1 MLVPNSSL
9 EKIFNHAV
17 NTAKQ
22 YKHDYVTIEHML
34 FAMLHDDNFKEF
46 LLDFGIKVED
56 MGKDIARYLE
66 TQLDS
71 IKTVQDKEYTPKKT
85 SSLERVFNRC
95 FTSVLF
101 LGKEEIEPVDIFLSM
116 FSEDKSFVAWLMKK
130 YQIDKKEV
138 SDYLNQSQ
146 AMGLDDTGNARIDDG
161 QANKVLRSFTLNLSE
176 LASKEMFDP
185 LIGRDN
191 TLNDIAQT
199 LARKTKNNV
208 LLVGDPG
215 VGKTAIAEGLANKI
229 HKKECPTFLEGHTV
243 YSLDIGALL
252 AGSRY
257 RGDFEERLKLVLQA
271 LEKKNKTIM
280 FIDEAHMMQGAGTS
294 GQGSTDLANL
304 LKPSLAKGVL
314 KVIASTTWE
323 EYRTSFEKDRPL
335 MRRFH
340 RITVDEPDKETTLD
354 ILKGVKTYYE
364 KFHGVTITDEALE
377 YAVNYSAKYIHD
389 KKLPDKALDI
399 IDSAS
404 AKFKVHPSD
413 QMIVDHERVVKEV
426 SRMTGIEETQIAQK
440 ESTNLKELEPSLTK
454 VVFGQDDAINK
465 VVDKIV
471 VARAGL
477 KSENKPVGSFLFTG
491 PTGCGKTE
499 TAKQLSEHMKM
510 PLVRFDMSEF
520 QERHSVAK
528 FIGAPPGYVGYEDGN
543 VGAGLLINEIEKH
556 PNAVLLLDE
565 VEKAHSSVTSVL
577 LQVMDNGFITGS
589 NGKKAD
595 LRNVILIMT
604 SNLGAEEMERANLG
618 FTETQKTA
626 DDDAVK
632 NFFAPE
638 FRNRLDA
645 VIKFNKLGKET
656 MKLIIDKFIVELNTQ
671 LKDKEVSVSLSPEA
685 IDYLLDK
692 GFDEKMG
699 ARPLARVID
708 NDIKTP
714 LGRKLLFDSDNKGQV
729 IITVKDDA
737 LDLKWQ

>member
-17 NTAKQ
+17 DTAKQ

-34 FAMLHDDNFKEF
+34 FAMLDDEDFKEF
-46 LLDFGIKVED
+46 LSDFGIKVAN
-56 MGKDIARYLE
+56 MGQDLARYLE
-66 TQLDS
+66 TQLDT
-71 IKTVQDKEYTPKKT
+71 IKTKQEGEYTPKKT

-130 YQIDKKEV
+130 YKINKKEV
-138 SDYLNQSQ
+138 ADYVNQSQ

-176 LASKEMFDP
+176 MAQKDMFDP

-208 LLVGDPG
+208 LMVGDPG

-229 HKKECPTFLEGHTV
+229 HKKECPAFLEDHTV

-354 ILKGVKTYYE
+354 ILKGVKEYYE
-364 KFHGVTITDEALE
+364 KFHGVQITDEALE

-399 IDSAS
+399 IDSAC

-413 QMIVDHERVVKEV
+413 SMTVDHERVVQEV
-426 SRMTGIEETQIAQK
+426 SRMTGIEATQIAQK

-454 VVFGQDDAINK
+454 VVFGQDDAIHK

-618 FTETQKTA
+618 FTESVKTA

-638 FRNRLDA
+638 FRNRLDS

-656 MKLIIDKFIVELNTQ
+656 MKLIIDKFIVELNEQ
-671 LKDKEVSVSLSPEA
+671 LNDKEVQVELSEDA
-685 IDYLLDK
+685 VEYLLDK

-714 LGRKLLFDSDNKGQV
+714 LGRKLLFDEHNKGKV
-729 IITVKDDA
+729 SIDIINDKLELTWA
-737 LDLKWQ
+737 

>member
-17 NTAKQ
+17 DTAKQ
-22 YKHDYVTIEHML
+22 YRHDYVTIEHML
-34 FAMLHDDNFKEF
+34 FAMLHDEGFNEF
-46 LLDFGIKVED
+46 LKDFGIKVED
-56 MGKDIARYLE
+56 MGKDLARYLE
-66 TQLDS
+66 TQLDT
-71 IKTVQDKEYTPKKT
+71 IKTKHENDYTPKKT

-101 LGKEEIEPVDIFLSM
+101 LGKDEIEPIDIFLSM

-130 YQIDKKEV
+130 YKINKKEV
-138 SDYLNQSQ
+138 SDYVQSTQ
-146 AMGLDDTGNARIDDG
+146 AMGLDDGGSARIDDG
-161 QANKVLRSFTLNLSE
+161 QANKVLRSFTLNLTE
-176 LASKEMFDP
+176 MAQKEMFDP

-229 HKKECPTFLEGHTV
+229 HKKECPEFLIDHTV

-399 IDSAS
+399 IDSAC
-404 AKFKVHPSD
+404 AKFKVHPAE

-454 VVFGQDDAINK
+454 VVFGQDDAIHK

-618 FTETQKTA
+618 FTETEKTA

-632 NFFAPE
+632 NFFPPE

-645 VIKFNKLGKET
+645 VIKFNKLSKET
-656 MKLIIDKFIVELNTQ
+656 MKLIISKFLHELNEQ
-671 LKDKEVSVSLSPEA
+671 LKDKEVTVELTEEA

-692 GFDEKMG
+692 GFDDKMG

-714 LGRKLLFDSDNKGQV
+714 LGRKLLFDTNNKGKV
-729 IITVKDDA
+729 SVTVKDES
-737 LDLKWQ
+737 LDLVWL

>member
-17 NTAKQ
+17 DTAKK

-34 FAMLHDDNFKEF
+34 FAMLHDEDFKEF
-46 LLDFGIKVED
+46 LDDFGIKVED
-56 MGKDIARYLE
+56 MGKDLARYLE
-66 TQLDS
+66 TQLDA
-71 IKTVQDKEYTPKKT
+71 IKTKQEGEYTPKKT

-101 LGKEEIEPVDIFLSM
+101 LGKEEIEPTDIFLSM

-130 YQIDKKEV
+130 YNINKKEV
-138 SDYLNQSQ
+138 GDYVNQTQ

-176 LASKEMFDP
+176 MASKD
-185 LIGRDN
+185 

-229 HKKECPTFLEGHTV
+229 HKKECPAFLEDHTV

-364 KFHGVTITDEALE
+364 KFHGVTITEEALE

-399 IDSAS
+399 IDSAC
-404 AKFKVHPSD
+404 AKFKVHPAE

-454 VVFGQDDAINK
+454 VVFGQDDAIHK

-618 FTETQKTA
+618 FTETEKTA

-656 MKLIIDKFIVELNTQ
+656 MKLIISKFLDELNEQ
-671 LKDKEVSVSLSPEA
+671 LKDKEVTVELTDEA
-685 IDYLLDK
+685 TEYLLDK
-692 GFDEKMG
+692 GFDDKMG

-714 LGRKLLFDSDNKGQV
+714 LGRKLLFDVNNKGKV
-729 IITVKDDA
+729 IVNIKDES
-737 LDLKWQ
+737 LELVWQ

>member
-17 NTAKQ
+17 DTAKKYQ
-22 YKHDYVTIEHML
+22 HEYVTIEHML
-34 FAMLHDDNFKEF
+34 FAMLHDDQFNEF
-46 LLDFGIKVED
+46 LQDYGIKVED
-56 MGKDIARYLE
+56 MGKDLARYLE

-71 IKTVQDKEYTPKKT
+71 IKTKQKNFTPRKT

-101 LGKEEIEPVDIFLSM
+101 LGKDEIEPVDIFISM
-116 FSEDKSFVAWLMKK
+116 FTEDKSFVAWLMKK
-130 YQIDKKEV
+130 YKIDKKAV
-138 SDYLNQSQ
+138 SDYINQSQ
-146 AMGLDDTGNARIDDG
+146 VMGDGATTSRIDDG
-161 QANKVLRSFTLNLSE
+161 QANKILRSFTLNLSDM
-176 LASKEMFDP
+176 ASKEMFDP

-215 VGKTAIAEGLANKI
+215 VGKTAIAEGLATKI
-229 HKKECPTFLEGHTV
+229 HNKQCPKFLEDHTV

-271 LEKKNKTIM
+271 LEKKSKTIM

-340 RITVDEPDKETTLD
+340 RIIVDEPDKETTLK
-354 ILKGVKTYYE
+354 ILKGVKEYYE
-364 KFHGVTITDEALE
+364 KFHGVKIKDDALE
-377 YAVNYSAKYIHD
+377 YAVNYSSKYIHD

-399 IDSAS
+399 IDSAC
-404 AKFKVHPSD
+404 AKFKVHPAD
-413 QMIVDHERVVKEV
+413 KMIVDHERVVKEV

-454 VVFGQDDAINK
+454 VVFGQDDAIHK

-577 LQVMDNGFITGS
+577 LQIMDNGFITGS

-604 SNLGAEEMERANLG
+604 SNLGAEEMERATLG
-618 FTETQKTA
+618 FAEQERTE
-626 DDDAVK
+626 DDQAVK
-632 NFFAPE
+632 SFFAPE
-638 FRNRLDA
+638 FRNRLDG
-645 VIKFNKLGKET
+645 VIKFKKLNKDT
-656 MKLIIDKFIVELNTQ
+656 MKLIVSKFIKEVNAQ
-671 LKDKEVSVSLSPEA
+671 LKDKDVSIKLSKEA
-685 IDYLLDK
+685 VAYLLEK

-714 LGRKLLFDSDNKGQV
+714 LSRKLLFDTIKGKLN
-729 IITVKDDA
+729 ITVKDDKLEIA
-737 LDLKWQ
+737 

>member
-17 NTAKQ
+17 DTAKQ

-34 FAMLHDDNFKEF
+34 FAMLDDEDFKEF
-46 LLDFGIKVED
+46 LSDFGIKVAN
-56 MGKDIARYLE
+56 MGQDLARYLE
-66 TQLDS
+66 TQLDT
-71 IKTVQDKEYTPKKT
+71 IKTKQEGEYTPKKT

-130 YQIDKKEV
+130 YKINKKEV
-138 SDYLNQSQ
+138 ADYVNQSQ

-176 LASKEMFDP
+176 MAQKDMFDP

-208 LLVGDPG
+208 LMVGDPG

-229 HKKECPTFLEGHTV
+229 HKKECPAFLEDHTV

-354 ILKGVKTYYE
+354 ILKGVKEYYE
-364 KFHGVTITDEALE
+364 KFHGVQITDEALE

-399 IDSAS
+399 IDSAC

-413 QMIVDHERVVKEV
+413 SMTVDHERVVQEV
-426 SRMTGIEETQIAQK
+426 SRMTGIEATQIAQK

-454 VVFGQDDAINK
+454 VVFGQDDAIHK

-618 FTETQKTA
+618 FTETVKTA

-638 FRNRLDA
+638 FRNRLDS

-656 MKLIIDKFIVELNTQ
+656 MKLIIDKFIVELNEQ
-671 LKDKEVSVSLSPEA
+671 LNDKEVQVELSEDA
-685 IDYLLDK
+685 VEYLLDK

-714 LGRKLLFDSDNKGQV
+714 LGRKLLFDEHNKGKV
-729 IITVKDDA
+729 SIDIINDKLELTWA
-737 LDLKWQ
+737 

>member
-17 NTAKQ
+17 DTAKK

-34 FAMLHDDNFKEF
+34 FAMLDDDDFKEF
-46 LLDFGIKVED
+46 LSDFGIKVAN
-56 MGKDIARYLE
+56 MGQDLARYLE
-66 TQLDS
+66 TQLDT
-71 IKTVQDKEYTPKKT
+71 IKTKQEGEYTPKKT

-130 YQIDKKEV
+130 YKINKKEV
-138 SDYLNQSQ
+138 ADYVNQSQ

-176 LASKEMFDP
+176 MAQKDMFDP

-215 VGKTAIAEGLANKI
+215 VGKTAIAEGLATKI
-229 HKKECPTFLEGHTV
+229 HKKECPAFLEDHTV

-354 ILKGVKTYYE
+354 ILKGVKEYYE
-364 KFHGVTITDEALE
+364 KFHGVQITDEALE

-399 IDSAS
+399 IDSAC

-413 QMIVDHERVVKEV
+413 KMIVDHERVVQEV
-426 SRMTGIEETQIAQK
+426 SRMTGIEATQIAQK

-454 VVFGQDDAINK
+454 VVFGQDDAIHK

-618 FTETQKTA
+618 FTESVKTA

-638 FRNRLDA
+638 FRNRLDS

-656 MKLIIDKFIVELNTQ
+656 MKLIIDKFIVELNEQ
-671 LKDKEVSVSLSPEA
+671 LNDKEVQVELSKDAVE
-685 IDYLLDK
+685 YLLDK

-714 LGRKLLFDSDNKGQV
+714 LGRKLLFDEHNKGKV
-729 IITVKDDA
+729 SIDIINDKLELTWA
-737 LDLKWQ
+737 

>member
-17 NTAKQ
+17 DTAKKYQ
-22 YKHDYVTIEHML
+22 HEYVTIEHML
-34 FAMLHDDNFKEF
+34 FAMLHDDQFNEF
-46 LLDFGIKVED
+46 LQDYGIKVED
-56 MGKDIARYLE
+56 MGKDLARYLE

-71 IKTVQDKEYTPKKT
+71 IKTKQKNFTPRKT

-101 LGKEEIEPVDIFLSM
+101 LGKDEIEPVDIFISM
-116 FSEDKSFVAWLMKK
+116 FTEDKSFVAWLMKK
-130 YQIDKKEV
+130 YKIDKKAV
-138 SDYLNQSQ
+138 SDYINQSQ
-146 AMGLDDTGNARIDDG
+146 VMGDGATTSRIDDG
-161 QANKVLRSFTLNLSE
+161 QANKILRSFTLNLSDM
-176 LASKEMFDP
+176 ASKEMFDP

-215 VGKTAIAEGLANKI
+215 VGKTAIAEGLATKI
-229 HKKECPTFLEGHTV
+229 HNKQCPKFLEDHTV

-271 LEKKNKTIM
+271 LEKKSKTIM

-340 RITVDEPDKETTLD
+340 RIIVDEPDKETTLK
-354 ILKGVKTYYE
+354 ILKGVKEYYE
-364 KFHGVTITDEALE
+364 KFHGVKIKDDALE
-377 YAVNYSAKYIHD
+377 YAVNYSSKYIHD

-399 IDSAS
+399 IDSAC
-404 AKFKVHPSD
+404 AKFKVHPAD
-413 QMIVDHERVVKEV
+413 KMIVDHERVVKEV

-454 VVFGQDDAINK
+454 VVFGQDDAIHK

-577 LQVMDNGFITGS
+577 LQIMDNGFITGS

-604 SNLGAEEMERANLG
+604 SNLGAEEMERATLG
-618 FTETQKTA
+618 FAEQERTE
-626 DDDAVK
+626 DDQAVK
-632 NFFAPE
+632 SFFAPE

-645 VIKFNKLGKET
+645 VIKFKKLNKDT
-656 MKLIIDKFIVELNTQ
+656 MKLIVSKFIKEVNAQ
-671 LKDKEVSVSLSPEA
+671 LKDKDVSIKLNKEA
-685 IDYLLDK
+685 VAYLLEK

-714 LGRKLLFDSDNKGQV
+714 LSRKLLFDTIKGKLN
-729 IITVKDDA
+729 ITVKDDKLEIA
-737 LDLKWQ
+737 

>member
-17 NTAKQ
+17 DTAKKYQ
-22 YKHDYVTIEHML
+22 HEYVTIEHML
-34 FAMLHDDNFKEF
+34 FAMLHDDQFNEF
-46 LLDFGIKVED
+46 LQDYGIKVED
-56 MGKDIARYLE
+56 MGKDLARYLE

-71 IKTVQDKEYTPKKT
+71 IKTKQKNFTPRKT

-101 LGKEEIEPVDIFLSM
+101 LGKDEIEPVDIFISM
-116 FSEDKSFVAWLMKK
+116 FTEDKSFVAWLMKK
-130 YQIDKKEV
+130 YKIDKKAV
-138 SDYLNQSQ
+138 SDYINQSQ
-146 AMGLDDTGNARIDDG
+146 VMGDGATTSRIDDG
-161 QANKVLRSFTLNLSE
+161 QANKILRSFTLNLSDM
-176 LASKEMFDP
+176 ASKEMFDP

-215 VGKTAIAEGLANKI
+215 VGKTAIAEGLATKI
-229 HKKECPTFLEGHTV
+229 HNKQCPKFLEDHTV

-271 LEKKNKTIM
+271 LEKKSKTIM

-340 RITVDEPDKETTLD
+340 RIIVDEPDKETTLK
-354 ILKGVKTYYE
+354 ILKGVKEYYE
-364 KFHGVTITDEALE
+364 KFHGVKIKDDALE
-377 YAVNYSAKYIHD
+377 YAVNYSSKYIHD

-399 IDSAS
+399 IDSAC
-404 AKFKVHPSD
+404 AKFKVHPAD
-413 QMIVDHERVVKEV
+413 KMIVDHERVVKEV

-454 VVFGQDDAINK
+454 VVFGQDDAIHK

-577 LQVMDNGFITGS
+577 LQIMDNGFITGS

-604 SNLGAEEMERANLG
+604 SNLGAEEMERATLG
-618 FTETQKTA
+618 FAEQERTE
-626 DDDAVK
+626 DDQAVK
-632 NFFAPE
+632 SFFAPE

-645 VIKFNKLGKET
+645 VIKFKKLNKDT
-656 MKLIIDKFIVELNTQ
+656 MKLIVSKFIKEVNAQ
-671 LKDKEVSVSLSPEA
+671 LKDKDVSIKLSKEA
-685 IDYLLDK
+685 VAYLLEK

-714 LGRKLLFDSDNKGQV
+714 LSRKLLFDTIKGKLN
-729 IITVKDDA
+729 ITVKDDKLEIA
-737 LDLKWQ
+737 

>member
-17 NTAKQ
+17 DTAKK

-34 FAMLHDDNFKEF
+34 FAMLDDEDFKEF
-46 LLDFGIKVED
+46 LSDFGIKVAN
-56 MGKDIARYLE
+56 MGQDLARYLE
-66 TQLDS
+66 TQLDTV
-71 IKTVQDKEYTPKKT
+71 KTKQEGEYTPKKT

-130 YQIDKKEV
+130 YKINKKEV
-138 SDYLNQSQ
+138 ADYVNQSQ

-176 LASKEMFDP
+176 MAQKDMFDP

-229 HKKECPTFLEGHTV
+229 HKKECPAFLEDHTV

-340 RITVDEPDKETTLD
+340 RLTVDEPDKETTLD

-364 KFHGVTITDEALE
+364 KFHGVQITDEALE

-399 IDSAS
+399 IDSAC

-413 QMIVDHERVVKEV
+413 NMVVDHERVVQEV
-426 SRMTGIEETQIAQK
+426 SRMTGIEATQIAQK
-440 ESTNLKELEPSLTK
+440 ESTNLKELEPTLTK
-454 VVFGQDDAINK
+454 VVFGQDDAIHK

-477 KSENKPVGSFLFTG
+477 KSENKPIGSFLFTG

-618 FTETQKTA
+618 FTKTVKTA

-638 FRNRLDA
+638 FRNRLDS

-656 MKLIIDKFIVELNTQ
+656 MGLIITKFIAELNEQLNDKDVQVELSEDAV
-671 LKDKEVSVSLSPEA
+671 K
-685 IDYLLDK
+685 YLLDK

-714 LGRKLLFDSDNKGQV
+714 LGRKLLFDEHNKGKV
-729 IITVKDDA
+729 AINVKDDK
-737 LDLKWQ
+737 LELTWQ

>member
-1 MLVPNSSL
+1 MLVPNSAL

-17 NTAKQ
+17 DTAKKYQ
-22 YKHDYVTIEHML
+22 HEYVTIEHML
-34 FAMLHDDNFKEF
+34 FAMLHDDQFNEF
-46 LLDFGIKVED
+46 LQDYGIKVED
-56 MGKDIARYLE
+56 MGKDLARYLE

-71 IKTVQDKEYTPKKT
+71 IKTKQKNFTPRKT

-101 LGKEEIEPVDIFLSM
+101 LGKDEIEPVDIFISM
-116 FSEDKSFVAWLMKK
+116 FTEDKSFVAWLMKK
-130 YQIDKKEV
+130 YKIDKKTV
-138 SDYLNQSQ
+138 SDYINQSQ
-146 AMGLDDTGNARIDDG
+146 VMGDGATTSRIDDG
-161 QANKVLRSFTLNLSE
+161 QANKILRSFTLNLSE
-176 LASKEMFDP
+176 MASKEMFDP

-208 LLVGDPG
+208 LMVGDPG
-215 VGKTAIAEGLANKI
+215 VGKTAIAEGLATKI
-229 HKKECPTFLEGHTV
+229 HNKQCPKFLEDHTV

-271 LEKKNKTIM
+271 LEKKSKTIM

-323 EYRTSFEKDRPL
+323 EFRTSFEKDRPL

-340 RITVDEPDKETTLD
+340 RIIVDEPDKETTLK
-354 ILKGVKTYYE
+354 ILKGVKEYYE
-364 KFHGVTITDEALE
+364 KFHGVKIKDDALE
-377 YAVNYSAKYIHD
+377 YAVNYSSKYIHD

-399 IDSAS
+399 IDSAC
-404 AKFKVHPSD
+404 AKFKVHPAD
-413 QMIVDHERVVKEV
+413 KMIVDHERVVKEV

-454 VVFGQDDAINK
+454 VVFGQDDAIHK

-577 LQVMDNGFITGS
+577 LQIMDNGFITGS

-604 SNLGAEEMERANLG
+604 SNLGAEEMERATLG
-618 FTETQKTA
+618 FAEQERTE
-626 DDDAVK
+626 DDQAVK
-632 NFFAPE
+632 SFFAPE

-645 VIKFNKLGKET
+645 VIKFKKLNKDT
-656 MKLIIDKFIVELNTQ
+656 MKLIVSKFIKEVNAQ
-671 LKDKEVSVSLSPEA
+671 LKDKDVSIKLNKEA
-685 IDYLLDK
+685 VAYLLEK

-714 LGRKLLFDSDNKGQV
+714 LSRKLLFDTIKGKLN
-729 IITVKDDA
+729 ITVKDDKLEIA
-737 LDLKWQ
+737 

>member
-17 NTAKQ
+17 DTAKKYQ
-22 YKHDYVTIEHML
+22 HEYVTIEHML
-34 FAMLHDDNFKEF
+34 FAMLHDDQFNEF
-46 LLDFGIKVED
+46 LQDYGIKVED
-56 MGKDIARYLE
+56 MGKDLARYLE

-71 IKTVQDKEYTPKKT
+71 IKTKQKNFTPRKT

-101 LGKEEIEPVDIFLSM
+101 LGKDEIEPVDIFISM
-116 FSEDKSFVAWLMKK
+116 FTEDKSFVAWLMKK
-130 YQIDKKEV
+130 YKIDKKAV
-138 SDYLNQSQ
+138 SDYINQSQ
-146 AMGLDDTGNARIDDG
+146 VMGDGATTSRIDDG
-161 QANKVLRSFTLNLSE
+161 QANKILRSFTLNLSDM
-176 LASKEMFDP
+176 ASKEMFDP

-215 VGKTAIAEGLANKI
+215 VGKTAIAEGLATKI
-229 HKKECPTFLEGHTV
+229 HNKQCPKFLEDHTV

-271 LEKKNKTIM
+271 LEKKSKTIM

-323 EYRTSFEKDRPL
+323 EFRTSFEKDRPL

-340 RITVDEPDKETTLD
+340 RIIVDEPDKETTLK
-354 ILKGVKTYYE
+354 ILKGVKEYYE
-364 KFHGVTITDEALE
+364 KFHGVKIKDDALE
-377 YAVNYSAKYIHD
+377 YAVNYSSKYIHD

-399 IDSAS
+399 IDSAC

-413 QMIVDHERVVKEV
+413 KMIVDHERVVKEV

-454 VVFGQDDAINK
+454 VVFGQDDAIHK

-577 LQVMDNGFITGS
+577 LQIMDNGFITGS

-604 SNLGAEEMERANLG
+604 SNLGAEEMERATLG
-618 FTETQKTA
+618 FAEQERTE
-626 DDDAVK
+626 DDQAVK
-632 NFFAPE
+632 SFFAPE

-645 VIKFNKLGKET
+645 VIKFKKLNKDT
-656 MKLIIDKFIVELNTQ
+656 MKLIVSKFIKEVNAQ
-671 LKDKEVSVSLSPEA
+671 LKDKDVSIKLSKEA
-685 IDYLLDK
+685 VAYLLEK

-714 LGRKLLFDSDNKGQV
+714 LSRKLLFDSIKGKFN
-729 IITVKDDA
+729 ITVKDDKLEIA
-737 LDLKWQ
+737 

>member
-17 NTAKQ
+17 DTAKQ

-34 FAMLHDDNFKEF
+34 FAMLHDENFKEF
-46 LLDFGIKVED
+46 LADFGIKVED
-56 MGKDIARYLE
+56 MGKDLARYLE
-66 TQLDS
+66 TQLDA
-71 IKTVQDKEYTPKKT
+71 IKTKQTGEYTPKKT

-101 LGKEEIEPVDIFLSM
+101 LGKDEIEPVDIFLSM

-130 YQIDKKEV
+130 YKINKKEV

-176 LASKEMFDP
+176 MASKEMFDP

-229 HKKECPTFLEGHTV
+229 HKKQCPKFLEDHTV

-354 ILKGVKTYYE
+354 ILKGVKEYYE
-364 KFHGVTITDEALE
+364 KFHEVTITDEALE

-399 IDSAS
+399 IDSAC
-404 AKFKVHPSD
+404 AKFKVHPAE

-454 VVFGQDDAINK
+454 VVFGQDDAIHK

-565 VEKAHSSVTSVL
+565 VEKAHASVTSVL

-604 SNLGAEEMERANLG
+604 SNLGAEEMERATLG
-618 FTETQKTA
+618 FTETEKTA
-626 DDDAVK
+626 DEEAVK

-645 VIKFNKLGKET
+645 VIKFNKLNKDT
-656 MKLIIDKFIVELNTQ
+656 MKLIITKFIDELNEQ
-671 LKDKEVSVSLSPEA
+671 LKDKEVSIELTDKA

-714 LGRKLLFDSDNKGQV
+714 LGRKLLFDEHNKGKV
-729 IITVKDDA
+729 MIDTKEDS
-737 LDLKWQ
+737 LDLIWQ

>member
-17 NTAKQ
+17 DTAKQ

-34 FAMLHDDNFKEF
+34 FAMLDDEDFKEF
-46 LLDFGIKVED
+46 LSDFGIKVAN
-56 MGKDIARYLE
+56 MGQDLARYLE
-66 TQLDS
+66 TQLDT
-71 IKTVQDKEYTPKKT
+71 IKTKQEGEYTPKKT

-130 YQIDKKEV
+130 YKINKKEV
-138 SDYLNQSQ
+138 ADYVNQSQ

-176 LASKEMFDP
+176 MAQKDMFDP

-208 LLVGDPG
+208 LMVGDPG

-229 HKKECPTFLEGHTV
+229 HKKECPAFLEDHTV

-354 ILKGVKTYYE
+354 ILKGVKEYYE
-364 KFHGVTITDEALE
+364 KFHGVQITDEALE

-399 IDSAS
+399 IDSAC

-413 QMIVDHERVVKEV
+413 SMTVDHERVVQEV
-426 SRMTGIEETQIAQK
+426 SRMTGIEATQIAQK

-454 VVFGQDDAINK
+454 VVFGQDDAIHK

-618 FTETQKTA
+618 FTESVKTA

-638 FRNRLDA
+638 FRNRLDS

-656 MKLIIDKFIVELNTQ
+656 MKLIIDKFIVELNEQ
-671 LKDKEVSVSLSPEA
+671 LNDKEVQVELSENA
-685 IDYLLDK
+685 VEYLLDK

-714 LGRKLLFDSDNKGQV
+714 LGRKLLFDEHNKGKV
-729 IITVKDDA
+729 SIDIINDKLELTWA
-737 LDLKWQ
+737 